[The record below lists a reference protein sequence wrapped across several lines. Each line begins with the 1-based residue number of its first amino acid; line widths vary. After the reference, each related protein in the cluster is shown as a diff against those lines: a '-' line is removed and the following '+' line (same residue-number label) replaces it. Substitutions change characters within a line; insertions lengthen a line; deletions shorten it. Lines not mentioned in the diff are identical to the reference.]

1 MFQTI
6 HIKIGKN
13 IKITIS
19 QICYRDTLPGAI
31 ESKNVESV
39 PNYLP
44 ETAIIKKYFFPL

>member
-19 QICYRDTLPGAI
+19 AKIKYAIAIHYQAQLSQKKCGICPQLFA
-31 ESKNVESV
+31 
-39 PNYLP
+39 
-44 ETAIIKKYFFPL
+44 

>member
-19 QICYRDTLPGAI
+19 AKIKYAIAIHYQAQLSQKMWNLSPIICLKQR
-31 ESKNVESV
+31 
-39 PNYLP
+39 
-44 ETAIIKKYFFPL
+44 